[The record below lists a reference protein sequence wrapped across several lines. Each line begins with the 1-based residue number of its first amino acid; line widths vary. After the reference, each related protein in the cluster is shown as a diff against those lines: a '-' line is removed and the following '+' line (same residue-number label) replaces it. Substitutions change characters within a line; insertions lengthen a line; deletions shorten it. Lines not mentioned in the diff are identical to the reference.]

1 MKKALKQIPNIIYIL
16 LLLFPII
23 LSLLCYNNFP
33 DNVAIHWNSQ
43 GIADNFVSRNM
54 AAFGLPIIELVIVL
68 IFNIS
73 RKNNYTNNKNFIYY
87 IGTWGIAIIPAIV
100 QITIVSM
107 IKNVNVN
114 MNINIGI
121 IFTLLFGIIMIIIGA
136 LIPHS
141 KIDFYKI
148 NAKSQ
153 NIKKRPIL
161 LIISLLW
168 IVCGLLLC
176 LSTLFVDVLRNY
188 LLLDLIIIILIAII
202 PRIIVKFGQK

>member
-1 MKKALKQIPNIIYIL
+1 
-16 LLLFPII
+16 
-23 LSLLCYNNFP
+23 
-33 DNVAIHWNSQ
+33 
-43 GIADNFVSRNM
+43 
-54 AAFGLPIIELVIVL
+54 
-68 IFNIS
+68 
-73 RKNNYTNNKNFIYY
+73 
-87 IGTWGIAIIPAIV
+87 
-100 QITIVSM
+100 M